1 MTPKLLTRLLS
12 MFLILFFYSYDVQS
26 QTVITGTVEEDNGS
40 SLPGA
45 NVLLLQL
52 SDSSV
57 VKGAVTDNTGGL

>member
-1 MTPKLLTRLLS
+1 
-12 MFLILFFYSYDVQS
+12 
-26 QTVITGTVEEDNGS
+26 VITGTVEEDNGS